1 MPGQYQRPVSVETP
15 NKLMERLRTADALM
29 AKPEWHVGMFDK
41 HSPEWNACARRYWY
55 EKARELPVHFNARAH
70 YINLLQQQVEFY
82 EFKHAEAS
90 LVTAA
95 KAEVEKKAAAA
106 AAAAA
111 AATAAKA
118 AVAEAAAKALAVKK
132 RKREEE
138 KAYFRSWLAPRSASA
153 GVKIYSI
160 FDDNC
165 ICEPVRGL
173 SL

>member
-1 MPGQYQRPVSVETP
+1 M
-15 NKLMERLRTADALM
+15 
-29 AKPEWHVGMFDK
+29 
-41 HSPEWNACARRYWY
+41 
-55 EKARELPVHFNARAH
+55 
-70 YINLLQQQVEFY
+70 
-82 EFKHAEAS
+82 
-90 LVTAA
+90 A

-173 SL
+173 SLCEPLARCLSELRVGNCESIWYL

>member
-1 MPGQYQRPVSVETP
+1 
-15 NKLMERLRTADALM
+15 ME
-29 AKPEWHVGMFDK
+29 
-41 HSPEWNACARRYWY
+41 Y
-55 EKARELPVHFNARAH
+55 
-70 YINLLQQQVEFY
+70 Y
-82 EFKHAEAS
+82 EFKNAEAS
-90 LVTAA
+90 LVAVA

-173 SL
+173 SLCEPLARCLSELRVGNCESIWYL

>member
-1 MPGQYQRPVSVETP
+1 
-15 NKLMERLRTADALM
+15 
-29 AKPEWHVGMFDK
+29 MFDK
-41 HSPEWNACARRYWY
+41 HTPQFYACARRYWC
-55 EKARELPVHFNARAH
+55 EKARDMPAWFNARAH
-70 YINLLQQQVEFY
+70 YLKLLKQQVEYY
-82 EFKHAEAS
+82 EFKNAEAS
-90 LVTAA
+90 LVAVA

-173 SL
+173 SLCEPLARCLSELRVGNCESIWYL